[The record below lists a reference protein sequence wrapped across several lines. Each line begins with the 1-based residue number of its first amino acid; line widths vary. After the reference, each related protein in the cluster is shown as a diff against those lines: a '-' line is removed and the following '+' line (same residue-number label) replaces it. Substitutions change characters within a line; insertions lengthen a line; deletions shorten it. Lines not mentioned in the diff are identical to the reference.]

1 MSYLKRLW
9 DWLKSNGPI
18 LCLFVFLAVYVY
30 ANAAVR
36 QAEADNRKDV
46 LACKSLCF
54 PQQSEYITSTDWME
68 SCWCYVDNN
77 TIKRIK
83 Q

>member
-1 MSYLKRLW
+1 MNHLKSLW
-9 DWLKSNGPI
+9 QWLKTNATI
-18 LCLFVFLAVYVY
+18 LCLFACLAVYVY
-30 ANAAVR
+30 ANVAMKK
-36 QAEADNRKDV
+36 AEAENRKDI

-54 PQQSEYITSTDWME
+54 PQQSEYIGSTDWME